1 MNAIVGFSDMLV
13 SGISGAL
20 SDKQREYVGDISQ
33 SSLHLL
39 KVINEILDLAKIEAD
54 AAEILEAP
62 VDLGGV
68 VGDAMRL
75 VSERAQLA
83 GVALISEIPQG
94 RALINADER
103 MVKQIV
109 INLLSNAVK
118 FTENCG
124 RVSVSAHLTC
134 DRGINVLVTDNG
146 IGMRKEDIPVALSK
160 FGKLDTGLNR
170 TNTGTGLGLPLV
182 VEHMRLHGGTVSIAS
197 QPADGTTV
205 TLQFPAQRTISCGA
219 ATAP

>member
-1 MNAIVGFSDMLV
+1 MLV

-39 KVINEILDLAKIEAD
+39 KVINEILDLAKIEAG

-118 FTENCG
+118 FTENGG
-124 RVSVSAHLTC
+124 RVSVSAHLTSGFGYRQRRPIQ
-134 DRGINVLVTDNG
+134 DFRTVEL
-146 IGMRKEDIPVALSK
+146 RSVA
-160 FGKLDTGLNR
+160 
-170 TNTGTGLGLPLV
+170 P
-182 VEHMRLHGGTVSIAS
+182 
-197 QPADGTTV
+197 PA
-205 TLQFPAQRTISCGA
+205 GA
-219 ATAP
+219 G